1 VVRLLI
7 VDDHPIVREGLAA
20 ILEGK
25 EAFTVVGE
33 AATGEEAVR
42 LSARERPDV
51 VLLDLELPGMGGVEA
66 IGKILEASPSTRIIV
81 FTAYDTDERIFG
93 ALEAGAKGYLLKG
106 TSAQEIVRAIQIV
119 HEGGSILEP
128 RVAAKVLTRVGPRR
142 RSSRVLS
149 PREVEVL
156 RLVAQG
162 FSNKEIARTLRITER
177 TVKYHVTSIFNKLGA
192 ENRAQAVALAS
203 QHGLL

>member
-1 VVRLLI
+1 M
-7 VDDHPIVREGLAA
+7 A
-20 ILEGK
+20 
-25 EAFTVVGE
+25 
-33 AATGEEAVR
+33 
-42 LSARERPDV
+42 ARE
-51 VLLDLELPGMGGVEA
+51 EQLPHGVQAQRQGGVEA
-66 IGKILEASPSTRIIV
+66 IGKIMEASPSTRIIV

-142 RSSRVLS
+142 STSRELS
-149 PREVEVL
+149 PREAEVL

-177 TVKYHVTSIFNKLGA
+177 TVKYHVTSIYNKLGA